1 MRVPPWLWIALCW
14 VGFACTHLVLSSAS
28 LRPRLVA
35 RLGDDAF
42 RGVYSVAVLAWF
54 VALVWVFARHKH
66 DGPLLWSTIGPPAV
80 AVALNQVVMALALA
94 LLVAGLLPAHAA
106 PSSMGAAAKERIEAR
121 GLLRITRHP
130 FNAAAALFGI
140 AHLLVNGHLGDVLF
154 FAGFPLFAAIGSRHQ
169 DARLARSRP
178 GYGELVAATSFVPF
192 AAVVAGRQRL
202 VARELPW
209 AGLAAGLV
217 AAVAL
222 RHWHG
227 VLFGP

>member
-1 MRVPPWLWIALCW
+1 VPPWLWIALLW
-14 VGFACTHLVLSSAS
+14 AGFACTHLVLSSAS

-35 RLGDDAF
+35 RLGDDGF

-66 DGPLLWSTIGPPAV
+66 DGPLLWTTIGPPAV
-80 AVALNQVVMALALA
+80 AEALNHVVMALALA

-106 PSSMGAAAKERIEAR
+106 PSSMGAARPERIEVR

-130 FNAAAALFGI
+130 FNAAAALFGV

-169 DARLARSRP
+169 DERLARSRP
-178 GYGELVAATSFVPF
+178 GYGELVATTSFVPF
-192 AAVVAGRQRL
+192 AAVVTGRQRM

-209 AGLAAGLV
+209 GGLAAGVLG
-217 AAVAL
+217 AIAL

>member
-1 MRVPPWLWIALCW
+1 MPPWLWIALCW

-80 AVALNQVVMALALA
+80 AAALNHVVMALALA

-106 PSSMGAAAKERIEAR
+106 PSSMGAAKEPIEAR

-169 DARLARSRP
+169 DTRLARSRP
-178 GYGELVAATSFVPF
+178 GYGDLVAATSFVPF
-192 AAVVAGRQRL
+192 AAVIAGRQRL

-209 AGLAAGLV
+209 TGLAAGLV